1 MRQRSSTFLVG
12 LAAIAALSLASATV
26 AMAATMI
33 GDGGPNELVGSER
46 HDRILARGGDD
57 TVQALG
63 GPDLVHAG
71 AGNDSSD
78 GGEGRDLM
86 AGGRGDDN
94 QQGGGGSDM
103 VFAGPGRDVTDGG
116 DGRDLLWALARVDV
130 SAIGDTEGDELSGG
144 EGNDRFRVRDGE
156 VDLVHCG
163 GGDRDRVLADQFDQ
177 VDADCE
183 RVHRREVTSLA
194 EVQDEQENR
203 PNGLPAG

>member
-1 MRQRSSTFLVG
+1 MRQRSSTFRVG

-144 EGNDRFRVRDGE
+144 EGNDRFRVRDGARRSYHPGP
-156 VDLVHCG
+156 DASG
-163 GGDRDRVLADQFDQ
+163 ADQGH
-177 VDADCE
+177 E
-183 RVHRREVTSLA
+183 S
-194 EVQDEQENR
+194 
-203 PNGLPAG
+203 AGA